1 MARLLRLL
9 TVLVAGSALTL
20 PLIAGPPAGAVTIPT
35 VVAVRAA
42 HHPGYDRLVLQFSGG
57 LPTTVHAAWKTQILH
72 PQTGLPVPIAGH
84 AFAEV
89 SATPAQGHSSSGH
102 VTLARRITFALPNLT
117 ELVVTEDFE
126 AHVTVALGLQRH
138 TSLHVFRLT
147 SPSRLVIDVGTTWP
161 TVAVRDYF
169 MYVPNFAVGRLPYVR
184 AVTRPVQAPLLARRA
199 LERLFAGPTPAEK
212 AAGLRFVASGA
223 TGFSSLTISGGIARV
238 RLTGVCSSGGSTFT
252 VADQITPT
260 LKQFASVRWVKVY
273 DRSGHTERPT
283 GQVDSF
289 PACLEP

>member
-1 MARLLRLL
+1 MLAVLARLLARLI
-9 TVLVAGSALTL
+9 AGSTLAL
-20 PLIAGPPAGAVTIPT
+20 PLIATAPAAAVTIPT

-42 HHPGYDRLVLQFSGG
+42 HHPGYDRLVLQLSGG

-126 AHVTVALGLQRH
+126 AHVTIALGLQRH
-138 TSLHVFRLT
+138 TSLHVTRLT
-147 SPSRLVIDVGTTWP
+147 SPSRLVIDVGATWATTP
-161 TVAVRDYF
+161 VRDYF
-169 MYVPNFAVGRLPYVR
+169 LDVPSFDVGHQPYL
-184 AVTRPVQAPLLARRA
+184 RPVSRPVASGGVARQA

-223 TGFSSLTISGGIARV
+223 TGFSSLSISQGIARV
-238 RLTGVCSSGGSTFT
+238 RLTGTCHAIGAFSI
-252 VADQITPT
+252 ANEIEPT
-260 LKQFASVRWVKVY
+260 LRQFASVHWVKIY
-273 DRSGHTERPT
+273 DQLGHTESPT
-283 GQVDSF
+283 GQVGSI

>member
-1 MARLLRLL
+1 
-9 TVLVAGSALTL
+9 
-20 PLIAGPPAGAVTIPT
+20 
-35 VVAVRAA
+35 VAVRAA
-42 HHPGYDRLVLQFSGG
+42 HNPGYDRLVLQLSGG
-57 LPTTVHAAWKTQILH
+57 LPSTVHAAWKTKILH

-84 AFAEV
+84 AFAEI

-138 TSLHVFRLT
+138 TSLHVSRLT

-169 MYVPNFAVGRLPYVR
+169 LHLPSFAVGHTPYVR
-184 AVTRPVQAPLLARRA
+184 PVTRPVAAGTVARQA

-212 AAGLRFVASGA
+212 AAGLHFAASGA
-223 TGFSSLTISGGIARV
+223 TGFSSLTISQGVARV
-238 RLTGVCSSGGSTFT
+238 RLTGTCSSHGSTFT
-252 VADQITPT
+252 VAQEIAPT
-260 LKQFASVRWVKVY
+260 LKQFASVHWVKIY
-273 DRSGHTERPT
+273 DQLGHTGSPT
-283 GQVDSF
+283 GQVDSI